1 MYRFCCLLTVLFSVA
16 FIALPLAAQDTFAR
30 AVIDGTQ
37 NPPQI
42 VFSDTNI
49 QITDNSA
56 GNYTLTFDTAVLYLV
71 GTSMTSGPG
80 FDVGPTFL
88 SAVGNSSD
96 RRQVKINIYQIPA
109 GNEAQHERADAL
121 FSLKFITASPLIFE
135 NGFE

>member
-1 MYRFCCLLTVLFSVA
+1 LKLSCLLILLFFLTLAAPPV
-16 FIALPLAAQDTFAR
+16 AAQDAFAR

-42 VFSDTNI
+42 VFSDANI
-49 QITDNSA
+49 QITDGGA
-56 GNYTLTFDTAVLYLV
+56 GNYTLTFDTAVVYLV
-71 GTSMTSGPG
+71 GTSMSRGPG
-80 FDVGPTFL
+80 FDVAPTFL

-96 RRQVKINIYQIPA
+96 RRQVNIGIYGIPFVD
-109 GNEAQHERADAL
+109 EAAHNRVDAV